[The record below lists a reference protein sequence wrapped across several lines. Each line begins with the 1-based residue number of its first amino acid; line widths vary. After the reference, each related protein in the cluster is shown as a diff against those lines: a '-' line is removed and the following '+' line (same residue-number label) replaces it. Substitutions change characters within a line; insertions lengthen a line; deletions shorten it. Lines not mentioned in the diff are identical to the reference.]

1 LDLLHSHALL
11 LCIPSTLLDGRAFA
25 EFDWSID
32 ACGLR
37 QIAAKF
43 QVESTWLIHEFF
55 TESPSS
61 WGVGP
66 SFDKLAGM
74 LLIHDRGNVRE
85 IQLNRQPVNALTAE
99 LMVGLRENIENAAR
113 DGVRA
118 VVLSGTP
125 GRFSAGLDVPL
136 LLGLTA
142 QEIAVLWRSLYALLQ
157 TIASSS
163 VPIAAAI
170 TGHAPAGGT
179 VLTLFCDW
187 RVMADGDY
195 KIGLNEVQVGIPLPP
210 VILRGLR
217 RLVGQRRAEQLG
229 VSGALIS
236 PREALA
242 VGLVDELAPLEDVV
256 KRAEA
261 WCTGLLALPRDAM
274 KLTRQQARADLLGFF
289 ESGMDAELK
298 GVIANWWAPE
308 TQQTLRGLVE
318 SLRKK

>member
-1 LDLLHSHALL
+1 
-11 LCIPSTLLDGRAFA
+11 
-25 EFDWSID
+25 
-32 ACGLR
+32 
-37 QIAAKF
+37 
-43 QVESTWLIHEFF
+43 
-55 TESPSS
+55 
-61 WGVGP
+61 
-66 SFDKLAGM
+66 M

-85 IQLNRQPVNALTAE
+85 IQLNRPPVNALTTE
-99 LMVGLRENIENAAR
+99 LMVALRENVERAAH
-113 DGVRA
+113 DGVRG

-136 LLGLTA
+136 LLRLSAPDITSLWQALYGLLRA
-142 QEIAVLWRSLYALLQ
+142 IALSP
-157 TIASSS
+157 

-210 VILRGLR
+210 VILGGLQ
-217 RLVGQRRAEQLG
+217 RLVGHRRAEQLG

-242 VGLVDELAPLEDVV
+242 VGLVDELAPLDHVV

-261 WCTGLLALPRDAM
+261 WCGGMLALPRDAM
-274 KLTRQQARADLLGFF
+274 HLTRRQARADLLGLFA
-289 ESGMDAELK
+289 SGMDAELK
-298 GVIANWWAPE
+298 AVIANWWAPE
-308 TQQTLRGLVE
+308 TQETLRGVVAKLG
-318 SLRKK
+318 KK